1 LDLAMFNAGKNE
13 VW

>member
-1 LDLAMFNAGKNE
+1 MFNAGKNE